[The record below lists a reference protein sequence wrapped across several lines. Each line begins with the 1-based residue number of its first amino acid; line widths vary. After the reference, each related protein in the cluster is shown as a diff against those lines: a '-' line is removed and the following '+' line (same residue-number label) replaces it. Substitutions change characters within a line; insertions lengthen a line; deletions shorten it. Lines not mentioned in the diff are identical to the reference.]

1 MMFFAW
7 YTSTI
12 VHALLFNH
20 SQMLEGIRNTFKPKR
35 CKIQMMDIHYNL
47 ISKYPEVPQW
57 WYGIV
62 FFISFVMAFVALV
75 VYVPEAPKWV
85 IYPLQN
91 IEISCSFLR
100 SAYHLL

>member
-1 MMFFAW
+1 
-7 YTSTI
+7 
-12 VHALLFNH
+12 
-20 SQMLEGIRNTFKPKR
+20 
-35 CKIQMMDIHYNL
+35 MMDIHYNL